1 MHGLVGP
8 GELIAPK
15 PERSSHG
22 RVELAHGSLAEL
34 LDPEVERPGPLDGA
48 VGKPLRERAVTVVET
63 LDGRGERAVGVRL
76 LLEHAPH
83 DLERGAPGGRDHRR
97 PRRNSS

>member
-8 GELIAPK
+8 GELIGPK

-34 LDPEVERPGPLDGA
+34 LDPEVDRPGPLHGA
-48 VGKPLRERAVTVVET
+48 VRKPLRERAVTVVET

-76 LLEHAPH
+76 LLEDAPH